1 MNIQFDRHSCGL
13 ESQWILLNW
22 PKWPSAISCH
32 LLPVLSV
39 QTKLWRWARGLHSL
53 RKRRFLP
60 RGTRASHSVC
70 MCLPYS
76 VGHVCSPDMQTYIFS
91 LSLARARAL
100 SLSRHTRTPRVD
112 CSCVHSLNSRNSP
125 WSPPPSHGQSKRR
138 LRGQMV
144 ACLAYPGSSGGSFP
158 PLLDT
163 ARSPPKNQ
171 TRNSHHNGNQN
182 RKWSKSTGL
191 RPFIRP
197 HITTKYQIWR
207 ENTLVAGLWLLGH
220 GRIMQI
226 M

>member
-1 MNIQFDRHSCGL
+1 MC
-13 ESQWILLNW
+13 
-22 PKWPSAISCH
+22 
-32 LLPVLSV
+32 VV
-39 QTKLWRWARGLHSL
+39 QTCRYA
-53 RKRRFLP
+53 
-60 RGTRASHSVC
+60 
-70 MCLPYS
+70 
-76 VGHVCSPDMQTYIFS
+76 FS
-91 LSLARARAL
+91 LSLSCARAR
-100 SLSRHTRTPRVD
+100 SLSHATHAHPG
-112 CSCVHSLNSRNSP
+112 SCAHVSTAWIRETHRGA
-125 WSPPPSHGQSKRR
+125 PPPSHGQSKRR
-138 LRGQMV
+138 LRGQII

-163 ARSPPKNQ
+163 ARSPKNQ